1 MGSANSWPRRFGFLK
16 VREGKMRHPALA
28 HLHIPKGNIFFHD
41 VIDSLS
47 LPIGAPPC
55 RRPCHPKSRAL
66 GRKWLA
72 TCFECVVKQFE

>member
-47 LPIGAPPC
+47 PYRRSSLPTAMS
-55 RRPCHPKSRAL
+55 PKV
-66 GRKWLA
+66 
-72 TCFECVVKQFE
+72 TCVGKKMVGDLF